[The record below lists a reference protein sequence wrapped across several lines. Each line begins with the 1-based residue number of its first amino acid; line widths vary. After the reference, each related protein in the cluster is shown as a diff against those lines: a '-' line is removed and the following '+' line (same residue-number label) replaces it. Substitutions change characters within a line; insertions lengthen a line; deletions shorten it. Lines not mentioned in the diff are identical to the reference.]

1 VISRLNSATQVLFE
15 RGGARAIFDH
25 FRNLLVATLV
35 VTAGLDTAKRSDAD
49 AALHLFVNPVLLSC
63 VVVFLGIVLIAVN
76 FFDGLQKLR
85 RFRWHVLLQFA
96 MGLAYLV
103 MSVRM
108 VQIVVF
114 FRTHGC

>member
-1 VISRLNSATQVLFE
+1 MNSRLNFATQVLFE
-15 RGGARAIFDH
+15 RGGVRVIFDH
-25 FRNLLVATLV
+25 VRNLLVATIV
-35 VTAGLDTAKRSDAD
+35 VAAGLDTAKRSGAD
-49 AALHLFVNPVLLSC
+49 AALHIFVNPVLLSY

-76 FFDGLQKLR
+76 FFDGLHKLR